1 MLLRKEEIHLLKLLR
16 QFPVVGILGPRQVG
30 KTTLAMEIIPRM
42 KKKTIYLDLESL
54 EDRSTLRAP
63 ELFLRQHTDKCVILD
78 EIQFMP
84 ELFPLLRS
92 LVDRDRKPARFLV
105 LGSANPSIIK
115 GASESLAGR
124 IAYLELNPFSI
135 ADVPA
140 NIAMEKHWFRG
151 GFPDSLLA
159 KRDGDAQRWLDAFIK
174 TYIERDLPL
183 LGIGTSPQ
191 IIQRFWTMLA
201 TAHGNTWNASAFGR
215 SLGMS
220 DHSVNHYLDYHEGA
234 FLVQRLKPFFVN
246 ARKRMVKSP
255 KVYLRDSGILHRLL
269 RIADRNALQ
278 HHIALGA
285 SWEGYVIEQIRRTI
299 SDQLDLYYYR
309 THGGAELDLVIT
321 KADKPL
327 YGIEIK
333 YSSAPVLSKGSFES
347 IDDLKLKKTFVIVPS
362 GTEYPL
368 RKDIIVCGLQHW
380 MKKYLPLVN
389 RA

>member
-1 MLLRKEEIHLLKLLR
+1 M
-16 QFPVVGILGPRQVG
+16 
-30 KTTLAMEIIPRM
+30 A
-42 KKKTIYLDLESL
+42 
-54 EDRSTLRAP
+54 
-63 ELFLRQHTDKCVILD
+63 
-78 EIQFMP
+78 
-84 ELFPLLRS
+84 
-92 LVDRDRKPARFLV
+92 
-105 LGSANPSIIK
+105 
-115 GASESLAGR
+115 
-124 IAYLELNPFSI
+124 
-135 ADVPA
+135 
-140 NIAMEKHWFRG
+140 
-151 GFPDSLLA
+151 
-159 KRDGDAQRWLDAFIK
+159 
-174 TYIERDLPL
+174 
-183 LGIGTSPQ
+183 
-191 IIQRFWTMLA
+191 
-201 TAHGNTWNASAFGR
+201 NTWNASAFGR

-368 RKDIIVCGLQHW
+368 RKDIHCLRTAALDEKISSAGQQGVTGNAILENSRC
-380 MKKYLPLVN
+380 YLEFSRITLGEFTSILILSFAFHQSYLAHPASY
-389 RA
+389 RGPYYFWERR